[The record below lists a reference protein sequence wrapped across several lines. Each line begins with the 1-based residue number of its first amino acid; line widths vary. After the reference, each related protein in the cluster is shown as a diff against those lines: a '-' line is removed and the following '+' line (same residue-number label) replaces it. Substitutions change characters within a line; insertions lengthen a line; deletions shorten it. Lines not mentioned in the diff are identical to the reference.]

1 MPRVKRGTMTHKRH
15 KKILETAK
23 GNFGGKR
30 SLFKTAH
37 EQFMKSGNYAYT
49 DRRNK
54 KRAFR
59 ALWIVRISAAC
70 RAEGVQYCR
79 FMEGLTKS
87 GITLDRKVLAEM
99 AVSDPTQFTQLVAQ
113 ATSVLKQAGESA
125 AAPAV

>member
-15 KKILETAK
+15 KKVLETAK

-37 EQFMKSGNYAYT
+37 EQMLKSGNYAYR

-54 KRAFR
+54 KREFR
-59 ALWIVRISAAC
+59 ALWITRISAAC
-70 RAEGVQYCR
+70 REQGVQYCR
-79 FMEGLTKS
+79 FINGLDLA

-99 AVSDPTQFTQLVAQ
+99 AYSDPDTFKQLVAQ
-113 ATSVLKQAGESA
+113 ATSALNMTGGQATA
-125 AAPAV
+125 

>member
-1 MPRVKRGTMTHKRH
+1 MARVKRGTMTHKRH
-15 KKILETAK
+15 KKILEAAK
-23 GNFGGKR
+23 GYFGGKR

-54 KRAFR
+54 KRSFR

-79 FMEGLTKS
+79 FIEGLNKS

-99 AVSDPTQFTQLVAQ
+99 AVSDPTQFTQLVAH
-113 ATSVLKQAGESA
+113 ATSVLKPAGESA
-125 AAPAV
+125 AA